1 MSFLYIY
8 NSKNKSK
15 SIISK
20 LAYKVDCELISKNTF
35 DTINPTYE
43 LVIIDL
49 EYYIIEL
56 FLTEIIQL
64 KKPIIFLLSEF
75 NEEQYRLLNKLNS
88 TILKI
93 KPINISDLQSAIFLL
108 IQEDEALISN
118 IPKQI
123 QAVIDYIENNI
134 KEKIQISSLA
144 EMTSWDYAHFIK
156 VFKRHVGK
164 TPHQYILKEKVKCA
178 KELLT
183 SRKINLQD
191 VALEVGFESYS
202 NFVNAF
208 KKETN
213 QLPFSFKLQNAT
225 AKN

>member
-15 SIISK
+15 SFISK

-35 DTINPTYE
+35 DTINSAYE

-49 EYYIIEL
+49 DYNIIEL
-56 FLTEIIQL
+56 FLSEIVQL
-64 KKPIIFLLSEF
+64 NKPIIFLLSEF
-75 NEEQYRLLNKLNS
+75 KEEQYQLLFKLKS

-93 KPINISDLQSAIFLL
+93 KPINLADLQSAIFLL
-108 IQEDEALISN
+108 TQEDENITSN

-123 QAVIDYIENNI
+123 RVVLKYIENNI

-144 EMTSWDYAHFIK
+144 EMTSWNYSHFIR

-164 TPHQYILKEKVKCA
+164 TPHQYILKEKIKCA

-183 SRKINLQD
+183 SKEINLQD
-191 VALEVGFESYS
+191 VAQEVGFDSYS

-208 KKETN
+208 KNETK
-213 QLPFSFKLQNAT
+213 QLPFSFKSQNA
-225 AKN
+225 N

>member
-15 SIISK
+15 SIITK
-20 LAYKVDCELISKNTF
+20 LAYKVDCELITKNTF
-35 DTINPTYE
+35 ENIHSAYE

-49 EYYIIEL
+49 DYNIIEL
-56 FLTEIIQL
+56 FLSEIVQL
-64 KKPIIFLLSEF
+64 NKPIIFLLSEF
-75 NEEQYRLLNKLNS
+75 NEEQYRLLFKLRS

-93 KPINISDLQSAIFLL
+93 KPINLADLQSAIFLL
-108 IQEDEALISN
+108 TQEDENITSH

-123 QAVIDYIENNI
+123 RVVLKYIENNI

-144 EMTSWDYAHFIK
+144 EMTSWDYSHFIR
-156 VFKRHVGK
+156 VFKKHVGK
-164 TPHQYILKEKVKCA
+164 TPHQYILKEKIKCA

-183 SRKINLQD
+183 SKAINLQD
-191 VALEVGFESYS
+191 VAQEVGFDSYS

-208 KKETN
+208 KNETK
-213 QLPFSFKLQNAT
+213 QLPFSYKSQNA
-225 AKN
+225 N

>member
-35 DTINPTYE
+35 DEINPNYE
-43 LVIIDL
+43 LIIIDL
-49 EYYIIEL
+49 DYNIIEL
-56 FLTEIIQL
+56 FLTEIVQL
-64 KKPIIFLLSEF
+64 NKPIIFLLSEF
-75 NEEQYRLLNKLNS
+75 NEAQYRLLNKLNR

-93 KPINISDLQSAIFLL
+93 KPINLADLQAAIFLSVK
-108 IQEDEALISN
+108 EDENIISN

-123 QAVIDYIENNI
+123 QAVLDYIENNI

-144 EMTSWDYAHFIK
+144 EMTSWEYAHFIK

-178 KELLT
+178 IELLT
-183 SRKINLQD
+183 NKNVNIQD
-191 VALEVGFESYS
+191 VAQEVGFDSYS

-208 KKETN
+208 KKETK
-213 QLPFSFKLQNAT
+213 QLPFSFKLQNAY
-225 AKN
+225 